1 MNFYIVIPAHNE
13 AEFLEQTLNSLVKQ
27 TLQPKKI
34 VVVNDHSTD
43 ETQTIIEQ
51 FSSHYN
57 FIFGVQ
63 QTSSNT
69 HEPGSKI
76 IDAFNKGLD
85 ILDLDYDVICKFDAD
100 LIFPE
105 NYLETVATHF
115 KQNKNTGMAGGFC
128 YIESNG
134 EWILENLTNKDHLR
148 GALKAYRKECFEQI
162 GRLKSCV
169 GWDTVDEL
177 LAQYFGWN
185 ITTDPNL
192 IVKHLRPT
200 GSSYKASSSVLQG
213 EAMYKMRYGF
223 LITLIST
230 IKIAF
235 KKKQTAIIP
244 HYLKGFIKA
253 KKHNIPYLVTEK
265 QGVFIRKLRW
275 RGILNKLKF

>member
-13 AEFLEQTLNSLVKQ
+13 AEFLEQTLQSLVNQ

-57 FIFGVQ
+57 FIFGIQ

-69 HEPGSKI
+69 HEPGSKVI
-76 IDAFNKGLD
+76 NAFNTGYS
-85 ILDLDYDVICKFDAD
+85 ILDTNYDVICKFDAD
-100 LIFPE
+100 LIFPK

-128 YIESNG
+128 HIASNG

-177 LAQYFGWN
+177 LAQYFGWS
-185 ITTDPNL
+185 IKTDQTL

-200 GSSYKASSSVLQG
+200 GSSYKGSSSVLQG

-223 LITLIST
+223 LITLISA

-235 KKKQTAIIP
+235 KKKQIAIIP
-244 HYLKGFIKA
+244 DYLKGFLKA
-253 KKHNIPYLVTEK
+253 QKQKTPYLVTK
-265 QGVFIRKLRW
+265 DQGVYIRKLRW
-275 RGILNKLKF
+275 NGILNKLKF